1 MEISNFDV
9 WLFILFGL
17 FIYLLPSYI
26 ALQKGSIMA
35 GFIFFLNLFLGWTVL
50 IWVICF
56 VWAATT
62 DK

>member
-1 MEISNFDV
+1 MEITNFDAWV
-9 WLFILFGL
+9 FILFGL
-17 FIYLLPSYI
+17 LIYLLPSYI
-26 ALQKGSIMA
+26 ALQKRSVMTSS
-35 GFIFFLNLFLGWTVL
+35 IFFLNLFLGWTIL